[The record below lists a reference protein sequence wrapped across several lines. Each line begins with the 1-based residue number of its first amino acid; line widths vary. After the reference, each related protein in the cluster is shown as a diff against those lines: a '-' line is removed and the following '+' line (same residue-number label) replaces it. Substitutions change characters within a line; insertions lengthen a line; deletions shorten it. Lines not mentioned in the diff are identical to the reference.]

1 MGQSLDYII
10 MNVFE
15 SRIATMSDHRAVR
28 RLCIR
33 AVGED
38 DYVIPRLK
46 NVISHGGLFLA
57 FSGNELVG
65 MSNFSVTLDR
75 AGWFG
80 MVRTDPL
87 WRRHGVA
94 IFLQKVK
101 TRHARKLGIRKV
113 RMFILSTN
121 WPSLGASK
129 KGGFKRVGESAHI
142 TKQFRISKGVR
153 AKYFIG
159 SNDSLMQ
166 STYVA
171 KMNGY
176 FAYGG
181 TFVKMDSKVVEE
193 LERRREV
200 YSTKSSTFLL
210 NGVDEF
216 EEGKHREFALL
227 DGSFGAGLKDIV
239 HTASSLGSSSIGT
252 FIPYEHYLI
261 SKARKFGFV
270 SDDWGWHCILF
281 EKSI

>member
-1 MGQSLDYII
+1 MGQSLVYIV
-10 MNVFE
+10 MKVFE
-15 SRIATMSDHRAVR
+15 SRIATKADYRAVR

-38 DYVIPRLK
+38 DYVIPRLR

-57 FSGNELVG
+57 FSGKELVG

-87 WRRHGVA
+87 WRRQGVA

-101 TRHARKLGIRKV
+101 TRHARKLGIRKL
-113 RMFILSTN
+113 RMFILSAN
-121 WPSLGASK
+121 GPSLGASK
-129 KGGFKRVGESAHI
+129 KGGFRRVGESAHM
-142 TKQFRISKGVR
+142 TKQFQMKGVR
-153 AKYFIG
+153 AKYLFG
-159 SNDSLMQ
+159 SNDSLMR

-176 FAYGG
+176 FAYDG

-200 YSTKSSTFLL
+200 YSTRGSTFIL
-210 NGVDEF
+210 NSVDEF
-216 EEGKHREFALL
+216 EVGRHREFALL
-227 DGSFGAGLKDIV
+227 GGSFEAGLKDIV
-239 HTASSLGSSSIGT
+239 RTASSLGSSSVGT
-252 FIPYEHYLI
+252 FIPYENYLI

-281 EKSI
+281 EKRI